1 MIDATKPTRAES
13 DDARRRPRET
23 DAHGHETDG
32 REKTPLRS
40 DLPLQRELIDW
51 SIPQTAGLWQFGDP
65 NPSPEIEVLPLQLAL
80 DAGDDGNPEG
90 RRARAEGVLAELEF
104 SVLGRLCQEFQRTGC
119 PENNA
124 VYFNPGALSQAIA
137 GHRSGTKRQLLKA
150 AVRNLLATA
159 VVIPGF
165 NPATQRIE
173 PGIEFEGNLL
183 AGLVSQSVYR
193 EWEQTMTRSRAAEAR
208 GDTDE
213 ATRQLANARKLEGKM
228 RGDDTWIAFLPQWM
242 GDRIRRY
249 GGIALDAEAHRALR
263 RNHLNVAIALEGL
276 PYISDGDAGRET
288 AVVDLT
294 RAVYEALGLRYE
306 AIGESKRVLHRALER
321 ILAVNPT
328 YETLTIRPHQ
338 TRKRVNQLV
347 VVRYTGVARQQ
358 RLRERALEKVRA
370 GA

>member
-1 MIDATKPTRAES
+1 MSDAIRPPTAAPLDEQSAAPTAGLRGAPV
-13 DDARRRPRET
+13 DAPENARLQR
-23 DAHGHETDG
+23 
-32 REKTPLRS
+32 

-51 SIPQTAGLWQFGDP
+51 SIPQTAGIWQFGDP
-65 NPSPEIEVLPLQLAL
+65 NPSPDIEVLPLQLAL
-80 DAGDDGNPEG
+80 DAGHDKHPEG
-90 RRARAEGVLAELEF
+90 RRARAQGVLAELEF

-137 GHRSGTKRQLLKA
+137 GHRSGTKRQQLKA

-193 EWEQTMTRSRAAEAR
+193 EWEQTMARSRAAAER
-208 GDTDE
+208 GEHDD
-213 ATRQLANARKLEGKM
+213 ADRHLADARKLEGKM

-242 GDRIRRY
+242 GDRIRRH

-276 PYISDGDAGRET
+276 PYVRDNQTGRET
-288 AVVDLT
+288 ATVDLT
-294 RAVYEALGLRYE
+294 RAVYEGLGLRYE

-328 YETLTIRPHQ
+328 YATLAIQPHP
-338 TRKRVNQLV
+338 TRRRVNQLA
-347 VVRYTGVARQQ
+347 VVRYTGAARQQ
-358 RLRERALEKVRA
+358 RLRDRALEKVR
-370 GA
+370 GT

>member
-1 MIDATKPTRAES
+1 MTHASTTPTPGDKAERSSGAPDASERAQLQ
-13 DDARRRPRET
+13 R
-23 DAHGHETDG
+23 
-32 REKTPLRS
+32 

-51 SIPQTAGLWQFGDP
+51 SIPQTAGIWQFGDP
-65 NPSPEIEVLPLQLAL
+65 NPSPDIEVLPLQLAL
-80 DAGDDGNPEG
+80 DAGIDSHPEG

-137 GHRSGTKRQLLKA
+137 GHRSGTKRQQLKA
-150 AVRNLLATA
+150 AIRNLRATA

-183 AGLVSQSVYR
+183 AGLVSQTVYR
-193 EWEQTMTRSRAAEAR
+193 EWEETMTRSRAAEDRGELSEAAR
-208 GDTDE
+208 H
-213 ATRQLANARKLEGKM
+213 LADARRLEGRM

-242 GDRIRRY
+242 GDRIRRF
-249 GGIALDAEAHRALR
+249 GGIVLDAEAHRALR

-276 PYISDGDAGRET
+276 PYVDDDQGNVET

-294 RAVYEALGLRYE
+294 RPVYEALGLRYE
-306 AIGESKRVLHRALER
+306 AIGESKRVLQRALDR
-321 ILAVNPT
+321 IVAVNPT
-328 YETLTIRPHQ
+328 YQTLAIRPHPA
-338 TRKRVNQLV
+338 RKRINQLV
-347 VVRYTGVARQQ
+347 VVRYTGPERQR

-370 GA
+370 A

>member
-1 MIDATKPTRAES
+1 MTDASTTPTPGGRAERPTHAP
-13 DDARRRPRET
+13 DASERARLQR
-23 DAHGHETDG
+23 
-32 REKTPLRS
+32 

-51 SIPQTAGLWQFGDP
+51 SIPQTAGIWQFGDP

-80 DAGDDGNPEG
+80 DAGINSHPEG

-137 GHRSGTKRQLLKA
+137 GHRSGTKRQQLKA
-150 AVRNLLATA
+150 AIRNLRATA

-183 AGLVSQSVYR
+183 AGLVSQTVYR
-193 EWEQTMTRSRAAEAR
+193 EWEEAMTRSREAEAR
-208 GDTDE
+208 GDDGD
-213 ATRQLANARKLEGKM
+213 AALYLADARRLEGRM

-242 GDRIRRY
+242 GDRIRRF
-249 GGIALDAEAHRALR
+249 GGIVLDAEAHRALR

-276 PYISDGDAGRET
+276 PYIDDDGDVET

-306 AIGESKRVLHRALER
+306 AIGESKRVLQRALDR
-321 ILAVNPT
+321 IIAVNPT
-328 YETLTIRPHQ
+328 YQTLAIRPHPA
-338 TRKRVNQLV
+338 RKRVNQLV
-347 VVRYTGVARQQ
+347 VGRYTGPERQR

-370 GA
+370 A

>member
-1 MIDATKPTRAES
+1 MIDPVKPPGPPGEHAVDLAAR
-13 DDARRRPRET
+13 DDAEHP
-23 DAHGHETDG
+23 HGTVA
-32 REKTPLRS
+32 EKARLQR

-51 SIPQTAGLWQFGDP
+51 SIPQTAGIWQFGDP

-80 DAGDDGNPEG
+80 DASADTQPEG
-90 RRARAEGVLAELEF
+90 RRARAEGILAELEF

-137 GHRSGTKRQLLKA
+137 GHRSGTKRQQLKA
-150 AVRNLLATA
+150 AIRNLRATA

-183 AGLVSQSVYR
+183 AGLVSQTVYR
-193 EWEQTMTRSRAAEAR
+193 EWEEAMTRSRAAAER
-208 GDTDE
+208 GETDE
-213 ATRQLANARKLEGKM
+213 AERHQAEARKLEGKM

-242 GDRIRRY
+242 GERIRQF
-249 GGIALDAEAHRALR
+249 GGIVLDAEAHRALR

-276 PYISDGDAGRET
+276 PYVRQADGSTET
-288 AVVDLT
+288 AIVDLT
-294 RAVYEALGLRYE
+294 RPVYEALGLRYE
-306 AIGESKRVLHRALER
+306 AIGESKRVLQRALER

-328 YETLTIRPHQ
+328 YETLTIRPHPK
-338 TRKRVNQLV
+338 RKRVNQLLV
-347 VVRYTGVARQQ
+347 ARHTGPARQQ
-358 RLRERALEKVRA
+358 RLRQRALEKVR
-370 GA
+370 GS